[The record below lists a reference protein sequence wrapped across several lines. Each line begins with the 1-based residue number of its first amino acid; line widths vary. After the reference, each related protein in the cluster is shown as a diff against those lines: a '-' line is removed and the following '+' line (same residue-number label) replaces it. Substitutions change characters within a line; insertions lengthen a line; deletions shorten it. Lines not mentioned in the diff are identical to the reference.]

1 MPRGAPRVGTA
12 RLLQMQSAV
21 STAAVSSVQTVQR
34 EPLLAG
40 LSLEEVVVTL
50 RAAGLQE
57 ANYSY
62 ILQEL
67 AEKFSFTTQLLD
79 AAACHSARHSRSGG
93 GQAPLADR
101 LASLAGRWC
110 SLTLVGAVNG

>member
-1 MPRGAPRVGTA
+1 M
-12 RLLQMQSAV
+12 LQSGECSV
-21 STAAVSSVQTVQR
+21 HCCSVQCADRAEGTSA
-34 EPLLAG
+34 AG
-40 LSLEEVVVTL
+40 LVLEEVVVTL

-79 AAACHSARHSRSGG
+79 AAACHSARHSRSRG

-110 SLTLVGAVNG
+110 SLKLVGAVNG